1 MCLLEGGVKKKGFAC
16 FRGNVRMDSIEDS
29 AKSFHQRKTLPSAVA
44 SLILGILSCIILGI
58 FSAIPAVIL
67 GHKALSIL
75 KQAPAKYR
83 GKRLAITGLIS
94 GYLGICLSLII
105 AVLILNA
112 FRTYSVN
119 DNDLIYNPQKIE
131 DSKNAY
137 VMLLPVLKQIKEQLH
152 KDKPAF
158 NDIDLAA
165 QKRSADHKETDQLL
179 RRYSSYLSK
188 FSDAMMLN
196 MFQVPIINDIESS
209 ADTHF
214 IVSLGLLE
222 KLSVIKIES
231 LLARKKYEEAQEDIL
246 KLFKYGYLLQ
256 NSDAGNSS
264 YFYLL
269 GLSAKKRAF
278 ALIQRLVKESNMK
291 SSYYRNLADQLQ
303 LFADNSSGLLKS
315 LKRQYTVMRTTMH
328 GFLEKANEET
338 PEYKKILTEYSKH
351 PWKIRFL
358 FNKSAT
364 IKELAE
370 FYRQEIK
377 NIYGPYSEITH
388 KKIYRPIYRPSWVN
402 LVAGNVI
409 GKMLLALV
417 PSWDNIIN
425 HKFEL
430 DAQYNLIKILLALK
444 ENRADNHKLPD
455 RLEDLVPNYLND
467 IPRDPFAGKSIRY
480 SKTGKKIYSVFSDG
494 KDDGGDEEKDL
505 VLKFNDQVN

>member
-1 MCLLEGGVKKKGFAC
+1 
-16 FRGNVRMDSIEDS
+16 MDSMENS
-29 AKSFHQRKTLPSAVA
+29 AKPLHQRKALKSAVA
-44 SLILGILSCIILGI
+44 SFILGILSCILFGI

-67 GHKALSIL
+67 GHKSLSIL
-75 KQAPAKYR
+75 KRAPAEYR

-119 DNDLIYNPQKIE
+119 DDDLVYNPQKIE

-137 VMLLPVLKQIKEQLH
+137 MMLLPVLKQIKETL
-152 KDKPAF
+152 DKNKSAF
-158 NDIDLAA
+158 NDIELAA
-165 QKRSADHKETDQLL
+165 QKHSADYKETDQLL
-179 RRYSSYLSK
+179 RRYSFYLSK

-209 ADTHF
+209 PNPHF
-214 IVSLGLLE
+214 IGPLGLLE
-222 KLSVIKIES
+222 KLAVIKIES
-231 LLARKKYEEAQEDIL
+231 LLAGRKYEEACEDII

-256 NSDAGNSS
+256 NSDDGKY
-264 YFYLL
+264 YFLL
-269 GLSAKKRAF
+269 GLSAKKRSF
-278 ALIQRLVKESNMK
+278 VLIQKLVRESNMK

-315 LKRQYTVMRTTMH
+315 FKRQYTVERTTIH
-328 GFLEKANEET
+328 GFLEKAFEET
-338 PEYKKILTEYSKH
+338 PEYKKKTREYKKILTEFYKH
-351 PWKIRFL
+351 TWPMRFL
-358 FNKSAT
+358 FNESAT

-377 NIYGPYSEITH
+377 NIYGPYSEIKH
-388 KKIYRPIYRPSWVN
+388 KEIYRPPSWVN
-402 LVAGNVI
+402 WATGNII
-409 GKMLLALV
+409 GKMLFALT
-417 PSWDNIIN
+417 PSWGRLIN
-425 HKFEL
+425 DKFES
-430 DAQYNLIKILLALK
+430 DAQYNLIKVLLALK
-444 ENRADNHKLPD
+444 ENLADNHKLPD

-467 IPRDPFAGKSIRY
+467 IPRDPFDGNSIRY

-505 VLKFNDQVN
+505 VLKLND